1 MIAGK
6 RRFFHWELEFPEV
19 FFDKHG
25 QPKRE
30 QAGFDAVVG
39 NPPWIRQ
46 EMFSEDKVA
55 LKRYTVYHGVADL
68 YTYFVEL
75 GNTYLKDG
83 GHFGFITPNKFV
95 RANYGAPLRKF
106 LIERVRLERLVNFS
120 DLPVFQE
127 ATTYPMIMLTS
138 KQPVDESHV
147 KYTLL
152 KQLHP
157 DNIVDD
163 IKNGE
168 SLVHPSAL
176 TEEHWHLNGTNIQT
190 IFVEV
195 RLANQPEQI
204 DVIYDLLVYLAEQM
218 IDFNKQSQQA
228 VEDFAFDL
236 KAELSDS
243 QLQKI
248 SRLWTPLG
256 APKEG
261 DKEAERRRTEAQQV
275 LGSLAEEQLDLRD
288 DIGKLNEEQWQWLL
302 RGRLSGGYRL
312 SNLIKAY
319 RAYQPSIAA
328 IDNRIATTNKVIDEI
343 VYRLYGLTP
352 EEIALV
358 EGK

>member
-1 MIAGK
+1 M
-6 RRFFHWELEFPEV
+6 
-19 FFDKHG
+19 
-25 QPKRE
+25 
-30 QAGFDAVVG
+30 
-39 NPPWIRQ
+39 
-46 EMFSEDKVA
+46 
-55 LKRYTVYHGVADL
+55 
-68 YTYFVEL
+68 
-75 GNTYLKDG
+75 
-83 GHFGFITPNKFV
+83 
-95 RANYGAPLRKF
+95 
-106 LIERVRLERLVNFS
+106 
-120 DLPVFQE
+120 
-127 ATTYPMIMLTS
+127 
-138 KQPVDESHV
+138 
-147 KYTLL
+147 
-152 KQLHP
+152 
-157 DNIVDD
+157 
-163 IKNGE
+163 
-168 SLVHPSAL
+168 
-176 TEEHWHLNGTNIQT
+176 
-190 IFVEV
+190 

-256 APKEG
+256 PPKEG
-261 DKEAERRRTEAQQV
+261 DKEAERRRTDAQQL

-319 RAYQPSIAA
+319 RTYQPSIAA
-328 IDNRIATTNKVIDEI
+328 IDNRIATTDKVIDEI

-352 EEIALV
+352 EEVALV